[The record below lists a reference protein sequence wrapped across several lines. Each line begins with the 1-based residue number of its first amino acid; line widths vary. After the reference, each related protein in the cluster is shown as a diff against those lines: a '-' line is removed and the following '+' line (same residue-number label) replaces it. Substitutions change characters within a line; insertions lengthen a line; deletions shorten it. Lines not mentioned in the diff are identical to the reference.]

1 MLRRLLRSP
10 IFRLLLRRLTACKYS
25 LQVRSLYASS
35 FVPKAYCF
43 VLRCEVL
50 MLRLCC
56 EGLLL
61 RLAVRSFNASSFVP
75 KAYCFVLQCEVLMLR
90 LCCEGLLLR
99 LAVRSLIASSLLRRL
114 IASSWVR
121 SLSASSFAVSYS
133 SLRPIHAWVYGVLDS
148 DRLGKAV
155 GFCWSR
161 KMAPRTNKALAS
173 YP

>member
-43 VLRCEVL
+43 VLR
-50 MLRLCC
+50 
-56 EGLLL
+56 
-61 RLAVRSFNASSFVP
+61 
-75 KAYCFVLQCEVLMLR
+75 CEVLMLR

-161 KMAPRTNKALAS
+161 KMAPRTTEALAS
-173 YP
+173 YHRVPPQRGVFKSNTMRRDVLRSHGS

>member
-43 VLRCEVL
+43 VLL
-50 MLRLCC
+50 
-56 EGLLL
+56 
-61 RLAVRSFNASSFVP
+61 
-75 KAYCFVLQCEVLMLR
+75 CEVLMLR

-114 IASSWVR
+114 IASSCLAKSYCFVFCCEGLVLRLAVR

-161 KMAPRTNKALAS
+161 KMAPRTTEALAS
-173 YP
+173 YSGNAPRRIIGMRR